1 MQPSYY
7 ILYLY
12 KSINKIFDRKSS
24 LSQLRK
30 RRGSIWGNPVCTV
43 IRWLK
48 FFCGERKGLGRA
60 CACRHVY
67 VRIGAGAHR
76 WMRMDVGGR
85 FVGQIRNFPTLLPW
99 KSAAKQPKLHRKS
112 DFRVIFSQQ
121 KPLYFLI
128 CPVERSSFW
137 IYTLILVWGS
147 SRATT
152 R

>member
-60 CACRHVY
+60 CASEQVCICVCTSACNRVLRGTNSELFY
-67 VRIGAGAHR
+67 
-76 WMRMDVGGR
+76 
-85 FVGQIRNFPTLLPW
+85 PTPLEKW
-99 KSAAKQPKLHRKS
+99 RETPKT
-112 DFRVIFSQQ
+112 
-121 KPLYFLI
+121 P
-128 CPVERSSFW
+128 
-137 IYTLILVWGS
+137 
-147 SRATT
+147 
-152 R
+152 